1 MYTDSD
7 LTDAVQAGVLT
18 PQAAAAFRAFIAQ
31 TRAPASADEEQF
43 RLLTGFNDIFVSI
56 ATILVL
62 VGVGFVGDRIAS
74 ATGTGLADA
83 ATAWVLALYFTAR
96 RRMALPS
103 IILLFGFLLGLAYAV
118 FGLVGAQFPWWLVFH
133 QQALLPSPRSMPEF
147 VVFAAA
153 AVVTLGAWLHWRRFK
168 VPITIACTTATTLF
182 AAATLVI
189 ILIPGADKFPDTLT
203 LIAGLATFAYAMRW
217 DLSDPPRTTYR
228 ADVAFWLHLLAAP
241 LIVQPIFD
249 ALHLMIGGVVEPPTA
264 ALEHGAIA
272 VVLYLILIIVS
283 LAIDRRAFLAS
294 ALIYVVAA
302 LNEIFHASGV
312 VSSNLAVIG
321 LAIGAALLFLSA
333 FWPQS
338 RAQTL
343 RALQILHVPKILLD
357 RLPQPR

>member
-18 PQAAAAFRAFIAQ
+18 PQTAADFRAFIAHN
-31 TRAPASADEEQF
+31 RAPASADEEQF

-103 IILLFGFLLGLAYAV
+103 IVLLFGFLLGLAYAV
-118 FGLVGAQFPWWLVFH
+118 LGLIGAQSPWWLEFH
-133 QQALLPSPRSMPEF
+133 KQVSLPSPRSMPEF
-147 VVFAAA
+147 VVFAVA

-189 ILIPGADKFPDTLT
+189 ILIPGAVNFPDALT

-217 DLSDPPRTTYR
+217 DLSDPTRTTYR

-241 LIVQPIFD
+241 LIVHPIFA
-249 ALHLMIGGVVEPPTA
+249 ALHLIGGVAQPPTA
-264 ALEHGAIA
+264 TLEHGAIA

-283 LAIDRRAFLAS
+283 LAVDRRAFLAS
-294 ALIYVVAA
+294 ALIYVVVA